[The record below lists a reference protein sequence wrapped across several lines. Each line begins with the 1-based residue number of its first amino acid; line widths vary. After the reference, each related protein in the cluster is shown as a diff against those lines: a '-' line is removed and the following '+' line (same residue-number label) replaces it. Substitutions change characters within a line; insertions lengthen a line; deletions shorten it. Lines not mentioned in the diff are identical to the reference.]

1 MDDINN
7 ILRDLSLFEP
17 SNSSNNIGGQ
27 KSSRTTSTTKSAK
40 PCRPPPPPPII
51 HNTSSSSSSNSVGTF
66 KKAAIPLPNV
76 DHHSSSMSSINK
88 NNGINN
94 GKIHDFLPSTNNNN
108 TTTLATAVRATVETK
123 KSSFTSNTSSS
134 TMNPIYNSSSSSSSN
149 NGKMIQQQQPTT
161 TTTNAQYYNTS
172 NIATT
177 TNGKSNGNH
186 HESSPSLSLSS
197 SSSSVSTNQSNQIN
211 RIGTNLIQLNYDITP
226 PKSIGMCEAE
236 KKVEAMTKDI
246 EQELEE
252 KDPIGDYFGICCN
265 CGEKVL
271 GVIDACQAMGN
282 LYHTNCFTCCSC
294 GRPLRGKAFYN
305 VLGKVYCEEDYLYC
319 GFQQTADRC
328 AICGHLIMETILHAM
343 GKSYHPGCFRCQ
355 QCNECLDGVP
365 FTVDVHNRIFCVS
378 DYHKLYAPKCAVC
391 NTPIVP
397 LEGSEETVRVVSMD
411 KDYHIDCYICEDCNF
426 QLTDG
431 TCYPLN
437 GHLLC
442 KKCHIIRLQ

>member
-1 MDDINN
+1 MDIDDLIH
-7 ILRDLSLFEP
+7 DLSLCDP
-17 SNSSNNIGGQ
+17 SSQTSQQSTNNHL
-27 KSSRTTSTTKSAK
+27 SRFKSAK
-40 PCRPPPPPPII
+40 PCRPPPPPPVTQS
-51 HNTSSSSSSNSVGTF
+51 TSI
-66 KKAAIPLPNV
+66 KKAAIPLPSNK
-76 DHHSSSMSSINK
+76 SIK
-88 NNGINN
+88 NNNHHQQLAHN
-94 GKIHDFLPSTNNNN
+94 GTTNNNN
-108 TTTLATAVRATVETK
+108 NDHGSLNLSATAVRATVETK
-123 KSSFTSNTSSS
+123 KSVLPNTSVSIPNGGVDNYS
-134 TMNPIYNSSSSSSSN
+134 PSSSISNSTNYSSN
-149 NGKMIQQQQPTT
+149 
-161 TTTNAQYYNTS
+161 
-172 NIATT
+172 
-177 TNGKSNGNH
+177 
-186 HESSPSLSLSS
+186 
-197 SSSSVSTNQSNQIN
+197 STNNKEQVRSSQP
-211 RIGTNLIQLNYDITP
+211 LLYYEVTP
-226 PKSIGMCEAE
+226 PKPCGMTEAE
-236 KKVEAMTKDI
+236 KKVEALTKEI
-246 EQELEE
+246 EKEMEE
-252 KDPIGDYFGICCN
+252 MDPVGDYFGICCH

-365 FTVDVHNRIFCVS
+365 FTVDVQNRIFCVS

-411 KDYHIDCYICEDCNF
+411 KDYHIDCYICEDCNV

-442 KKCHIIRLQ
+442 KACHIQRRQ